1 MKQIRPLP
9 LIVSAG
15 LLAGPLVAKE
25 LEPHKSPDGR
35 YTVLIFMLTGMSFF
49 SFVIYWA
56 THFRREFSVVLNLLA
71 YVFNQTVS

>member
-15 LLAGPLVAKE
+15 LLAGPLVAEE
-25 LEPHKSPDGR
+25 LKRHKSTDGR
-35 YTVLIFMLTGMSFF
+35 YTALIFMLIGVTFL
-49 SFVIYWA
+49 SFVIFWA

-71 YVFNQTVS
+71 YIFNQII